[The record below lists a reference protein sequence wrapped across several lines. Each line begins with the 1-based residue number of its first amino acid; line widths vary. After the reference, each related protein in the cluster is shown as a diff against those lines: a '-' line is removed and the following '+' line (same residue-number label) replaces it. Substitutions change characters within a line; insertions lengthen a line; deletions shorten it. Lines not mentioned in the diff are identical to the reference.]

1 MHTLKRIKFYLSNE
15 IIRHSHALYTTYTLN
30 VSCVAECVCVWSC
43 FSSTACSV
51 SMFPLDFV
59 AGFSLTWAT
68 LNCRFESLMSAVQI
82 SVYFVVLHAI
92 TGCLSLVFYS
102 IRSHSVPNVRR
113 HTARIVHIL
122 KLLLTFVFMSELKEE
137 EKKHSPIIRCVLRA
151 DCESKHKEMER
162 TRGRCIFS
170 DHLIDCISHRW
181 SHCASILMHFFSPLR
196 CSRCIC
202 SLIKWKR
209 YMYRMCLHLVKE
221 QQPDRKSE
229 RRTRT
234 IRKQFSFSDKQRI
247 QWNDYFICFIPSVT
261 SWLSGAHRTRTT
273 QKIQSIWLDVKVKR
287 RFRQAY
293 KMKNKWSTG

>member
-1 MHTLKRIKFYLSNE
+1 MPLPVVY
-15 IIRHSHALYTTYTLN
+15 HSFSIPV
-30 VSCVAECVCVWSC
+30 VS
-43 FSSTACSV
+43 T
-51 SMFPLDFV
+51 
-59 AGFSLTWAT
+59 
-68 LNCRFESLMSAVQI
+68 
-82 SVYFVVLHAI
+82 
-92 TGCLSLVFYS
+92 
-102 IRSHSVPNVRR
+102 RSHSVPNVRR

-209 YMYRMCLHLVKE
+209 YMYRMCLHLVKGATAR
-221 QQPDRKSE
+221 PKKRK
-229 RRTRT
+229 THQNNTKT
-234 IRKQFSFSDKQRI
+234 I
-247 QWNDYFICFIPSVT
+247 FIFGQTAHPMK
-261 SWLSGAHRTRTT
+261 WLFHLFY
-273 QKIQSIWLDVKVKR
+273 SIRHFV
-287 RFRQAY
+287 A
-293 KMKNKWSTG
+293 